1 MPSLPV
7 HIYDRLASTLLQCGP
22 FESDATLHAVFI
34 DSRISAW
41 KDSIPEA
48 HSRAERVTLAI
59 AYLANQTTDK
69 EQNALALFL
78 HVLSERHSPSDS
90 CHQAL
95 STLVDDIAQLPKDS
109 AGLSTY
115 AHRQASQKG
124 CYMRFANLLELSLT
138 FVVVM
143 GFMVSGL
150 TVPIETSSPGI
161 DDIKARL
168 LWGLILADVVLL
180 LRWALSYVM
189 RKVLKL
195 AWMRDKRFDAVML
208 VIQIVL
214 IIATIILYLL

>member
-22 FESDATLHAVFI
+22 FDSDATLQAVFI

-41 KDSIPEA
+41 KDAIPEA

-69 EQNALALFL
+69 QQNALALFL
-78 HVLSERHSPSDS
+78 HVLSEQHNPSDS

-95 STLVDDIAQLPKDS
+95 AKLADDIAQLPKDS

-115 AHRQASQKG
+115 ARRQASQKG
-124 CYMRFANLLELSLT
+124 CYMRFANVLELSLT
-138 FVVVM
+138 LVVVM

-150 TVPIETSSPGI
+150 TLPIETSSPGFG
-161 DDIKARL
+161 DVKVLL
-168 LWGLILADVVLL
+168 LWGLISVNIALL
-180 LRWALSYVM
+180 VRWVLSYAM

-195 AWMRDKRFDAVML
+195 EWMRNKHYDAILL
-208 VIQIVL
+208 VIQIMLAV
-214 IIATIILYLL
+214 ATIILYFL

>member
-22 FESDATLHAVFI
+22 FDSDAALQAVFI

-41 KDSIPEA
+41 KDTIPEA

-78 HVLSERHSPSDS
+78 HVLSERHSPADS

-95 STLVDDIAQLPKDS
+95 ATLADDIAQLPEDS
-109 AGLSTY
+109 AGLSAY

-124 CYMRFANLLELSLT
+124 CYLRFANLLELSLT
-138 FVVVM
+138 LVVVM

-161 DDIKARL
+161 GEIKVLL
-168 LWGLILADVVLL
+168 LWGLISVNIALLA
-180 LRWALSYVM
+180 RWVLSYAM
-189 RKVLKL
+189 RKVLKV
-195 AWMRDKRFDAVML
+195 AWMRSKRFDMVML

-214 IIATIILYLL
+214 VIATILVYVL